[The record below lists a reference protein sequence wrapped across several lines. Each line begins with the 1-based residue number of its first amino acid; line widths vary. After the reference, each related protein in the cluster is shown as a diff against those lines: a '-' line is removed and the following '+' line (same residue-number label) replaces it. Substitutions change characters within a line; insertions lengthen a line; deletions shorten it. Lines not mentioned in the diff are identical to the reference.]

1 MRDLRDDIRDAFEH
15 DHAATT
21 VALARRWLED
31 DPQDWQVWGWYG
43 TMLYQMARYD
53 EAVAALEKK
62 IEHIPPQGLVY
73 AYCRMGHLYRYRGDY
88 PQAETWYQKAIDYD
102 PTDATAYI
110 YLGAALARQGKLRE
124 AESAHRAGTRCEDGC
139 IDEAYH
145 NLGLVLRGQG
155 RLREARECFVKAV
168 EMDPEY
174 ADALEAL
181 DDVNIALMVGPDD
194 ATEQD
199 AVPGQQSD

>member
-102 PTDATAYI
+102 PTDATELI
-110 YLGAALARQGKLRE
+110 HHLLTLNRVQCRHNTIARRRQRMFHFHRFQYDQLLSGKHIRQCVARVGVIDDHVTAEDQLR
-124 AESAHRAGTRCEDGC
+124 
-139 IDEAYH
+139 
-145 NLGLVLRGQG
+145 
-155 RLREARECFVKAV
+155 
-168 EMDPEY
+168 
-174 ADALEAL
+174 
-181 DDVNIALMVGPDD
+181 
-194 ATEQD
+194 
-199 AVPGQQSD
+199 